1 MNQRQKMKR
10 RKARRTKNRRE
21 RGKVGQREMEKKTS
35 LRAGG
40 GGRVNQV
47 SRHQVLQGKGAWP
60 CTP

>member
-1 MNQRQKMKR
+1 MKR
-10 RKARRTKNRRE
+10 REAKRTKNRRG

-35 LRAGG
+35 LGAGG

-47 SRHQVLQGKGAWP
+47 SRHQVLQGKGTWT